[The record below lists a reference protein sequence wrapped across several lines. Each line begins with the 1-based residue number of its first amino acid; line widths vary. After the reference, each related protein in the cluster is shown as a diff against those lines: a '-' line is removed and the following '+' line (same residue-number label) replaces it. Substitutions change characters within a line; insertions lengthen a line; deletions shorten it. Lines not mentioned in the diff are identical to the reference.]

1 MATRFSDGDMTTD
14 VEVVHVGSELAS
26 TVGYEHGQVAVDGNR
41 QPATGEDPRHPHLP
55 AQAGRKEARMNEQE
69 VREAFERLELSAKA
83 QFELHPDYVLE
94 MPQSGERIR
103 GRDNMQAYKEAYP
116 NPPTIQLRRVVGAG
130 DVWVV
135 EARSDYGDG
144 QTYHVID
151 IVQYRDNK
159 IWRETRYYAQPFQAP
174 EWRAQ
179 WVEPMEQAATPA
191 GPTA

>member
-1 MATRFSDGDMTTD
+1 
-14 VEVVHVGSELAS
+14 
-26 TVGYEHGQVAVDGNR
+26 
-41 QPATGEDPRHPHLP
+41 
-55 AQAGRKEARMNEQE
+55 MNEQE

-103 GRDNMQAYKEAYP
+103 GRDNMRAYKEAYP

-135 EARSDYGDG
+135 EACSDYGDR

-179 WVEPMEQAATPA
+179 WVEQMQPSPAAG
-191 GPTA
+191 GPST